1 MEYTFLLTQFLFSCL
16 RLKVSQELEEKD
28 NETSQLKERVGDL
41 QRRYDRRISGIHFM
55 CNIQRLLH

>member
-41 QRRYDRRISGIHFM
+41 QRRYDRRISSNHFM
-55 CNIQRLLH
+55 CDIQRLLH